1 MLRTSALRVSLAV
14 IFGILAAAP
23 GSALAQ
29 TATGTIAGAVTDTT
43 GGVLPGATVEVRST
57 ALIEG
62 VRAAST
68 DGAGLYQIIALP
80 PGEYTV
86 TFGLPGFRTV
96 IREDIRLT
104 TGFTA
109 NVDAELSV
117 GAVEETITVS
127 GQSPLV
133 DVQQATQQQ
142 SLTREVIDEVPSGRS
157 WANYV
162 VLIPGVITSTQD
174 VGGSSGVNAA
184 NPSLSIHGSY
194 SQETPLLVEGMSYSN
209 LNGVSGSVSGPQ
221 LMNTGM
227 IEEVSVQSSG
237 ITAEVQAGG
246 LRPDVILKQGANQF
260 SSAFYF
266 GFSDESFYGNN
277 ISDEQRAQGF
287 TRSDTADNNFDATFG
302 TGGAIVQDKL
312 WFYFSYRNFGVENI
326 PAGALHT
333 KPGTETNIIWEPDLT
348 RLDDPPRKK
357 LTNQQFDLRLTLQ
370 TTEQSKLSMY
380 ANRMPR
386 HIYNSSLS
394 SVTRVEATNKFESD
408 QNGIFQANWTWAA
421 SNRLLVE
428 IGQTYKPDKWTFF
441 PDPDRGSGAA
451 SLERVQDL
459 VTGIRSRAPSSGFSI
474 AGKQYNGKASV
485 SYVTGSHNFK
495 VGTTWLWG
503 TRTDFQGANPVELH
517 LRAGVPDRI
526 QLRTTPYA
534 SIEDVNSN
542 IGIYAQEQYTV
553 DRLTANVGVR
563 FDYLK
568 GSYPDQ
574 FWPET
579 RFTGVRRFPGVDNLP
594 NWKDVS
600 PRLGVTYD
608 LFGTGQT
615 ALKWS
620 LGRYVESQA
629 ADVPGLVNPMRAAA
643 GGRTFRAWN
652 DDNGNLF
659 PDCVLEDLTANGEC
673 GAITSAAFGT
683 NIVSTRYDPAAIN
696 GWGTRGYN
704 WELMAGIEHE
714 LLPNVSVDVS
724 YHRRSFGNLRV
735 WGNEALTLADFDSFS
750 IVAPST
756 DPRLSTAG
764 QVIDGYFDVTP
775 AAFSR
780 LPDVVIQPAANKGD
794 LSVIYNGVDAST
806 SVRLPG
812 GTLVSG
818 GFSVGRRS
826 VNMCGAI
833 TDHPEVTAL
842 QPFVVFNQTPRVD
855 LNATP
860 RNAEFCNISPPFQ
873 TQVKFLAVI
882 PLPYGLQTSATFQ
895 SYPFPVP
902 QTAGSNGVP
911 GILATASILNAD
923 IEPSLGRPLSG
934 GASSK
939 RVELIPGGS
948 LYGDRL
954 VQLDW
959 RFARNFQV
967 GRTRIQPQ
975 LDIYNLLND
984 NAVISYQG
992 TFGGS
997 WQRPTSILPGR
1008 LVRLGV
1014 DIKF

>member
-1 MLRTSALRVSLAV
+1 MLRTSVVRVSLVAMF
-14 IFGILAAAP
+14 FGILMMAP
-23 GSALAQ
+23 GSAVAQ

-109 NVDAELSV
+109 NVDAELDV

-142 SLTREVIDEVPSGRS
+142 SLTRDVIDEVPSGRS

-162 VLIPGVITSTQD
+162 VLIPGVITSTVD
-174 VGGSSGVNAA
+174 VGGSGATSSA
-184 NPSLSIHGSY
+184 NPSLSIHGSF

-260 SSAFYF
+260 STAIYA
-266 GFSDESFYGNN
+266 GFSDQSFYGDN
-277 ISDEQRAQGF
+277 IDAAQAAQGF
-287 TRSDTADNNFDATFG
+287 SRSDIADNNYDVTFG

-312 WFYFSYRNFGVENI
+312 WFYFSYRTFGLDNI
-326 PAGALHT
+326 PAGAQWT

-348 RLDDPPRKK
+348 RLDDPPRETLK
-357 LTNQQFDLRLTLQ
+357 NQNFDLRLTWQ
-370 TTEQSKLSMY
+370 TTEQSKLSLY

-386 HIYNSSLS
+386 GIDNNGLS
-394 SVTRVEATNKFESD
+394 AVRTVEATSRFDAK

-428 IGQTYKPDKWTFF
+428 IGQTYKPDKWTFVPYGGVF
-441 PDPDRGSGAA
+441 DTHGTVAV
-451 SLERVQDL
+451 VQD
-459 VTGIRSRAPSSGFSI
+459 VGTGIRSRASTSGTSI
-474 AGKQYNGKASV
+474 LGKQYNGKASV

-503 TRTDFQGANPVELH
+503 IRDDYRLTNPLEYRLS
-517 LRAGVPDRI
+517 AGVPYQIRM
-526 QLRTTPYA
+526 RTTPFKSVEKVDA
-534 SIEDVNSN
+534 N
-542 IGIYAQEQYTV
+542 IGIYAQEQYTL

-563 FDYLK
+563 FDSLK
-568 GSYPDQ
+568 GSYPEQ
-574 FWPET
+574 YWPGS
-579 RFTGVRRFPGVDNLP
+579 RFVGERRFAGVDNLP

-608 LFGTGQT
+608 VFGTGRT

-620 LGRYVESQA
+620 LGKYMESQA
-629 ADVPGLVNPMRAAA
+629 AEIAALVNPMRSNS
-643 GGRTFRAWN
+643 GSLTTRSWT
-652 DDNGNLF
+652 DTNGNLL
-659 PDCVLEDLTANGEC
+659 PDCVLENFAANGEC
-673 GAITSAAFGT
+673 GAIASAGFGS
-683 NIVSTRYDPAAIN
+683 NIVSTRYDPKAVN

-724 YHRRSFGNLRV
+724 FHRRSFGNLRL
-735 WGNEALTLADFDSFS
+735 WSNDALSLADFDKFS
-750 IVAPST
+750 IVAPT
-756 DPRLSTAG
+756 DSRLSTSG
-764 QVIDGYFDVTP
+764 QTIDGYYDVKP
-775 AAFSR
+775 EAFSR
-780 LPDVVIQPAANKGD
+780 VPDVVIQHASNKGD
-794 LSVIYNGVDAST
+794 LKFIYTGVDAST

-833 TDHPEVTAL
+833 NAHPEVSAVGT
-842 QPFVVFNQTPRVD
+842 FVVYTQTPTVNLAQTPR
-855 LNATP
+855 N
-860 RNAEFCNISPPFQ
+860 EQFCNIEPPYQ

-882 PLPYGLQTSATFQ
+882 PLPYGLQTSAAFQ
-895 SYPFPVP
+895 SYPFPIP

-911 GILATASILNAD
+911 GILATGTILNAA
-923 IEPSLGRPLSG
+923 IQPSLGRPLAG
-934 GASSK
+934 GAS
-939 RVELIPGGS
+939 RRRLELIPAGS

-954 VQLDW
+954 MQLDW

-975 LDIYNLLND
+975 LDIYNLFND
-984 NAVISYQG
+984 NAVIGYVGSY
-992 TFGGS
+992 GGA
-997 WQRPTSILPGR
+997 WQRPRSILPAR
-1008 LVRLGV
+1008 TFRLGV